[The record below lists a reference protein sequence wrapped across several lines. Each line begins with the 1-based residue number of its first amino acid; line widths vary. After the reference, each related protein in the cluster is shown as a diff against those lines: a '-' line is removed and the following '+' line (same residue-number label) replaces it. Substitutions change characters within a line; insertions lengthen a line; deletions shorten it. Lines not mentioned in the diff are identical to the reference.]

1 MPCKYE
7 AIIGS
12 VPSTTPTTV
21 RGGERKKTKRKTM
34 TWLEITEKSQERS
47 ERVDAPKGHR
57 TKNKSFGVRLMVLA
71 FCSRNLP

>member
-12 VPSTTPTTV
+12 VPTTTPTTV
-21 RGGERKKTKRKTM
+21 RGGEEKKTKRKTM
-34 TWLEITEKSQERS
+34 TWLEITGKNLRRDQRELMRLRAIGQ
-47 ERVDAPKGHR
+47 
-57 TKNKSFGVRLMVLA
+57 NKSFGVRLMVLV